1 MKTTACV
8 LALAAILPSLRASDV
23 SDLASGYSSAF
34 AAMDRLTCNIV
45 CIESGQ
51 STIIKDVKLVRAFGG
66 ALLIRQSNGN
76 QMVISAGS
84 VVRMTE

>member
-1 MKTTACV
+1 MKTAAVLLAFAVFASTA
-8 LALAAILPSLRASDV
+8 RASDV

-45 CIESGQ
+45 CIEAGQ
-51 STIIKDVKLVRAFGG
+51 PATIKDVKLVRAFGG
-66 ALLIRQSNGN
+66 ALLVRQSNGN

-84 VVRMTE
+84 VVRITE